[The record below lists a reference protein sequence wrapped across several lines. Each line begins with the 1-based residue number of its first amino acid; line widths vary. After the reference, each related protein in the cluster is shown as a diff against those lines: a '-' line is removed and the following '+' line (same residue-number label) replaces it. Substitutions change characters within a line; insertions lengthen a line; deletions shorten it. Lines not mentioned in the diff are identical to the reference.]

1 MKEQFQHKI
10 TNSFML
16 WFDNFLLTKGEAF
29 SNKTGTLFNYTDNR
43 LDSRFVPYG
52 SSYKQW
58 VTDSSVTGATIP
70 SGVFINGSFSGRD
83 DGVVLDFDNGRALIS
98 GDVTTST
105 VTGEFA
111 VKDFNVYLTNDTED
125 DIIIENKY
133 VVNSRIPSGPET
145 NITPYDDVVPAIFIS
160 TVRGENN
167 PYAFGGLENSKV
179 NVNAVVLAEDTYQLD
194 GVLSVFMDSR
204 DECFNSIPMKEYPI
218 TELGDLKDNTY
229 SYTGTEAEFDGNF
242 KFYID
247 NVTTSKLTDRNRNA
261 LANELY
267 VGFIDFDVNIARY
280 RFT

>member
-10 TNSFML
+10 TNSFIL

-43 LDSRFVPYG
+43 LDSRFTPYG
-52 SSYKQW
+52 SAYKQW

-70 SGVFINGSFSGRD
+70 SGVFIDGNFSGRN

-111 VKDFNVYLTNDTED
+111 VKDFNIYLTNDTED
-125 DIIIENKY
+125 DIIVENKY
-133 VVNSRIPSGPET
+133 MVNSRIPAGSET

-160 TVRGENN
+160 TTRGENS
-167 PYAFGGLENSKV
+167 PYALGGLQNSKI
-179 NVNAVVLAEDTYQLD
+179 NVNAVILAEDTYQLD
-194 GVLSVFMDSR
+194 GVLSIFMDSV
-204 DECFNSIPMKEYPI
+204 DECFAELPMKEYPI

-229 SYTGTEAEFDGNF
+229 NYTGTTAAFDGNL
-242 KFYID
+242 KFYVD
-247 NVTTSKLTDRNRNA
+247 RVTTSKLTDRERNI

-267 VGFIDFDVNIARY
+267 VGFIDFDINMART
-280 RFT
+280 RFS

>member
-10 TNSFML
+10 TNSFIL

-43 LDSRFVPYG
+43 LDSRFTPYG
-52 SSYKQW
+52 SAYKQW

-70 SGVFINGSFSGRD
+70 SGVFIDGNFSGRD

-111 VKDFNVYLTNDTED
+111 VKDFNIYLTNDTED
-125 DIIIENKY
+125 DIIVENKY
-133 VVNSRIPSGPET
+133 VVNSRIPSITET

-160 TVRGENN
+160 TTRGENA
-167 PYAFGGLENSKV
+167 PYALGGLQNSKI
-179 NVNAVVLAEDTYQLD
+179 NVNAVVLAEDTYGLD
-194 GVLSVFMDSR
+194 GVLSIFMDSV
-204 DECFNSIPMKEYPI
+204 DECFAELPMKEYPV

-229 SYTGTEAEFDGNF
+229 NYTGTAAGFDGNL
-242 KFYID
+242 KFYVD
-247 NVTTSKLTDRNRNA
+247 RVTTSKLTDRERNI

-267 VGFIDFDVNIARY
+267 VGFIDFDINIART
-280 RFT
+280 RFS